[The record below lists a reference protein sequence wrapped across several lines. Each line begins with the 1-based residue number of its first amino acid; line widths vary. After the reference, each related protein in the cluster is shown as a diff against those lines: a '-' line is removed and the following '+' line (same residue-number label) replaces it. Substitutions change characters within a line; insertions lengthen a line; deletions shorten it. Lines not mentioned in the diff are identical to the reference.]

1 MNGDKV
7 ENSPNPDRTV
17 AGSTDSY
24 TNNTEVRVKNKNH
37 KSVIGSRRLKEITR
51 RT

>member
-7 ENSPNPDRTV
+7 ENNPNPDRTV

-24 TNNTEVRVKNKNH
+24 TNNTEVRVKIRIT
-37 KSVIGSRRLKEITR
+37 SQLSGADDLKK
-51 RT
+51 